1 MKKVIISGA
10 NGFVGS
16 NLVRYLSKKDI
27 FVYALVRKMNDKFSD
42 INNVKVIECSM
53 NEYKNLHN
61 IIVDKDID
69 VFYHFAWEG
78 TVGIDRSRY
87 DIQLNNIRNTC
98 DALIS
103 SEKLNI
109 KKFIFAGSIIEYEYF
124 KCREKGIKKISENN
138 IYGIAKAMAKNILEV
153 QASNLS
159 IEFISTIISNIY
171 GPGESSDRLIKS
183 IIKKALKNERV
194 SLTSCEQLYD
204 FIYITDA
211 IRAFY
216 LIGENGTS
224 FQEYYIGNK
233 NIKKMKEYIYEISQV
248 FNGNIELGIGDI
260 DFTGVSLDYTEFDKS
275 VLYDKLRFNTEVS
288 FVEGIKETVKW
299 IREEGI

>member
-1 MKKVIISGA
+1 
-10 NGFVGS
+10 
-16 NLVRYLSKKDI
+16 
-27 FVYALVRKMNDKFSD
+27 
-42 INNVKVIECSM
+42 
-53 NEYKNLHN
+53 
-61 IIVDKDID
+61 
-69 VFYHFAWEG
+69 
-78 TVGIDRSRY
+78 
-87 DIQLNNIRNTC
+87 
-98 DALIS
+98 
-103 SEKLNI
+103 
-109 KKFIFAGSIIEYEYF
+109 
-124 KCREKGIKKISENN
+124 
-138 IYGIAKAMAKNILEV
+138 MAKNILEV

-260 DFTGVSLDYTEFDKS
+260 DFTGVDYDPTDVAGAFSGTIDGDNHLIINLNVTSEIATLINEVDGGTIKNLGINNCTFENTSGSYAGSIAATAIGATIHINFLLKILFILS
-275 VLYDKLRFNTEVS
+275 KFINSFLLIYVIPLRNTPLKLFLSHKVYLLIQHLHT
-288 FVEGIKETVKW
+288 
-299 IREEGI
+299 